1 MLLSNI
7 SYIIKDI
14 SYLSLYKVKHITIN
28 KKLVLDLDLLVLK
41 SGRDAIYKRI
51 KVFKLNY
58 KQVIRSF
65 ERQGALLESCLS
77 LA

>member
-7 SYIIKDI
+7 SYIVKDI

-28 KKLVLDLDLLVLK
+28 KKLVLNLDLLVLK
-41 SGRDAIYKRI
+41 SKRDAIYKRI
-51 KVFKLNY
+51 RVFKLNY

-65 ERQGALLESCLS
+65 KRQDALLKSYLG